1 MTTINL
7 PGAIMNAYNHNPKV
21 AEFAQVAVIQA
32 KALSAHKLYA
42 YLASFA
48 DVAVG
53 LAILVSIC
61 CSSLLLLC
69 TSLGVI

>member
-1 MTTINL
+1 
-7 PGAIMNAYNHNPKV
+7 MNTYHHNPKV
-21 AEFAQVAVIQA
+21 ADFAQVAVIQA
-32 KALSAHKLYA
+32 KAISGRKVYA

-53 LAILVSIC
+53 LTILVSIC

>member
-1 MTTINL
+1 
-7 PGAIMNAYNHNPKV
+7 MNTFNHNPKV
-21 AEFAQVAVIQA
+21 ADFAQVAVIQA
-32 KALSAHKLYA
+32 KAIDGHKVYA

-53 LAILVSIC
+53 LTILISIC

>member
-1 MTTINL
+1 
-7 PGAIMNAYNHNPKV
+7 MNTFNHNPKG
-21 AEFAQVAVIQA
+21 ADFAQVAVIQA
-32 KALSAHKLYA
+32 KAIDGHKVYA

-53 LAILVSIC
+53 LTILISIC

-69 TSLGVI
+69 TSLGAI